1 MIQSYVLSERDS
13 DQVFAV
19 IKDLDTTKIGEG
31 YPDLINKVGQAI
43 EDEFCYEERVKIVH
57 GSVNNTDKNGIPCIY
72 LDFRC
77 PDDVNEDEDYVRQ
90 VQLLPIAIY

>member
-19 IKDLDTTKIGEG
+19 IKDLDTAKIGEG

-57 GSVNNTDKNGIPCIY
+57 GSVINTDRNGIPCIY
-72 LDFRC
+72 MDFRC
-77 PDDVNEDEDYVRQ
+77 LDDIEEEETRE
-90 VQLLPIAIY
+90 VQLLPISIY

>member
-1 MIQSYVLSERDS
+1 MIQSYIVSEKDS

-43 EDEFCYEERVKIVH
+43 EDEYCYEERVKIVH
-57 GSVNNTDKNGIPCIY
+57 GSVINTDNKGIPCVY
-72 LDFRC
+72 MEFRC
-77 PDDVNEDEDYVRQ
+77 IADGDEEEIKE
-90 VQLLPIAIY
+90 VQLIPITIY

>member
-1 MIQSYVLSERDS
+1 MIQSYILSEKDS

-43 EDEFCYEERVKIVH
+43 EDEYCYEERVKIVH
-57 GSVNNTDKNGIPCIY
+57 GSVINTDRQGIPCIY
-72 LDFRC
+72 MEFNCIADG
-77 PDDVNEDEDYVRQ
+77 DEEEIRE
-90 VQLLPIAIY
+90 VQLIPISIY